1 VLRHYE
7 REPRPEA
14 NVTLRITHDI
24 YLRMVTGRIGI
35 KDTLFNDD
43 LKIEG
48 SRLDLVGF
56 FRLFDK
62 PDGLF
67 NIVIP

>member
-1 VLRHYE
+1 MLW
-7 REPRPEA
+7 PA
-14 NVTLRITHDI
+14 
-24 YLRMVTGRIGI
+24 GRIGI

>member
-1 VLRHYE
+1 MK
-7 REPRPEA
+7 
-14 NVTLRITHDI
+14 ITHDL
-24 YLRMVTGRIGI
+24 YLRMLTGTAGI
-35 KDTLFNDD
+35 KDTLFSDD

-62 PDGLF
+62 PDGTF
-67 NIVIP
+67 NIVTP